1 MDRYT
6 IKFQGFNDTER
17 SYLIVTD
24 ETSIDAKGHN
34 NEDVNWILKG
44 IEAEKYYEKLLNI
57 INEIEEKT

>member
-24 ETSIDAKGHN
+24 EAYIDAKGHN
-34 NEDVNWILKG
+34 NEEVNLILKG
-44 IEAEKYYEKLLNI
+44 IEAEKYFEKILNI